1 MSFSLYT
8 VVAEHSSNESAGS
21 SPSCC
26 RIRMLLQS
34 TDDWALG
41 LHSCRALSSQ
51 PYAQANPSRPT
62 SQLKQNRPQP
72 EPQKCNPCARE
83 KMLPLHRN
91 IHMPKPPL
99 VAHLLFFSGAAGALN
114 RYAGG
119 GL

>member
-8 VVAEHSSNESAGS
+8 VVAEHTSNESAGS
-21 SPSCC
+21 SLSRC
-26 RIRMLLQS
+26 RMRMLLQS

-51 PYAQANPSRPT
+51 RMHNLTLQDQPANSNKSGPP
-62 SQLKQNRPQP
+62 P

-91 IHMPKPPL
+91 IQFRPDFP
-99 VAHLLFFSGAAGALN
+99 
-114 RYAGG
+114 
-119 GL
+119 